1 MNIKKL
7 FRAGMGLWI
16 ILAVACTPAPP
27 TAMSMAESMTPSAVP
42 IPVLGCDGEPVDLQ
56 KYGGGDFRNPEEIV
70 SKGKTL
76 RATLEVKYA
85 ENQIASCIVNLRSY
99 NGNLVGPTLRAKPGD
114 RLEMII
120 KNMLPLNPPM
130 DPQDILDHREF
141 NTTNLHTHGLHVS
154 PEEISDNVL
163 RKMAP
168 DPDSEGH
175 HVIIDIPAKHPA
187 GTFWYHPHV
196 HGSTAIQVSSGMAG
210 ALIIEGG
217 LDEVPAI
224 KAAEEKI
231 LVLQQISYDTQGR
244 IESFETSLGF
254 QGGKSQWLN
263 LHRQHTING
272 QLYPTL
278 TMRPG
283 EMQRWRLIHAGVE
296 ETIMATLYG
305 PSKEELESIEIIKER
320 ILEEELKQI
329 PLHEIAEDGLALG
342 KIDDWQQIE
351 LQPGYRSDILVKL
364 EKEGFYYLLDDSSD
378 ENTSLSGNVESE
390 KPLAR
395 IHVQGEQM
403 NMDLPDT
410 AELAPLRPFP
420 DIQDDEVTGY
430 QSVVF
435 CMCEAPDP
443 QDPTHTKNKLVFTV
457 NGNTFDEKR
466 PPRLLKLNAVEEW
479 EVSTDINSLA
489 PFHPFHIHVN
499 PFQFVRLGPDGK
511 REIVWKDTLIIRQG
525 TPQKLRMRYQD
536 FHGTFVMHCHIL
548 GHEDQGMMEA
558 VKIVP

>member
-168 DPDSEGH
+168 DPDSEGYR
-175 HVIIDIPAKHPA
+175 VIIDIPKKHPA

-305 PSKEELESIEIIKER
+305 PSEEELESIEIIKER

>member
-114 RLEMII
+114 RLEIII

-168 DPDSEGH
+168 DPDSEGYR
-175 HVIIDIPAKHPA
+175 VIIDIPKKHPA

>member
-168 DPDSEGH
+168 DPDSEGYR
-175 HVIIDIPAKHPA
+175 VIIDIPKKHPA

>member
-154 PEEISDNVL
+154 PEGISDNVL

-168 DPDSEGH
+168 DPDSEGYR
-175 HVIIDIPAKHPA
+175 VIIDIPKKHPA